1 MARKPSA
8 RRPKRSSKSRKP
20 KALGKSGKRR
30 PVTAN
35 AKGSAIKKTV
45 GRSKARPQA
54 RAKSKAS
61 PSAKARTLSAVR
73 AKPSAGAKQKPPAA
87 AKPKPSTAAKPR
99 PFQHGAKF
107 AARPKSAPPPIPK
120 SAKPGVKSTI
130 LKSRLAM
137 KGGVRSGNGMQG
149 TLEFESEPAVVSFGA
164 EHALPPMPTRRRS
177 AAKPGSPDWPGESLT
192 VGMPA
197 PEFSLPSTLGRK
209 VTLAEFRGKRVI
221 LYFYPKDDT
230 PGCTMEACAFRDH
243 LPRIQSK
250 DAVVLGI
257 SLDDELSHQRF
268 AQKYNLP
275 FALLSDVDAAVSRQ
289 YGTYKEK
296 NLYGRSYW
304 GIERTTF
311 VVDREGRVENVF
323 RRVKVEGHAEEVMA
337 TLAVL

>member
-1 MARKPSA
+1 
-8 RRPKRSSKSRKP
+8 
-20 KALGKSGKRR
+20 
-30 PVTAN
+30 
-35 AKGSAIKKTV
+35 
-45 GRSKARPQA
+45 
-54 RAKSKAS
+54 
-61 PSAKARTLSAVR
+61 
-73 AKPSAGAKQKPPAA
+73 
-87 AKPKPSTAAKPR
+87 
-99 PFQHGAKF
+99 
-107 AARPKSAPPPIPK
+107 
-120 SAKPGVKSTI
+120 
-130 LKSRLAM
+130 M
-137 KGGVRSGNGMQG
+137 KGGMRTGNGMQSS
-149 TLEFESEPAVVSFGA
+149 LDFETEPAMVSFSA

-197 PEFSLPSTLGRK
+197 PELSLPSTLGRK
-209 VTLAEFRGKRVI
+209 VTLSEFRGKRVV

-243 LPRIQSK
+243 FPRITSK

-275 FALLSDVDAAVSRQ
+275 FPLLSDVDAAVSRQ

-311 VVDREGRVENVF
+311 VIDREGHVENVF

-337 TLAVL
+337 TLAL

>member
-1 MARKPSA
+1 MAGKSST
-8 RRPKRSSKSRKP
+8 RRPKRSV
-20 KALGKSGKRR
+20 KSGKSKSPKGKGKRVPTKRKAVKKAR
-30 PVTAN
+30 PKAHVVKKATAPRASKVRSAAKLKPAAKVGPVVKVARPGAGAPAKAP
-35 AKGSAIKKTV
+35 AKGS
-45 GRSKARPQA
+45 
-54 RAKSKAS
+54 KS
-61 PSAKARTLSAVR
+61 PAVL
-73 AKPSAGAKQKPPAA
+73 KG
-87 AKPKPSTAAKPR
+87 
-99 PFQHGAKF
+99 
-107 AARPKSAPPPIPK
+107 
-120 SAKPGVKSTI
+120 KPGAAPG
-130 LKSRLAM
+130 R
-137 KGGVRSGNGMQG
+137 GNQG
-149 TLEFESEPAVVSFGA
+149 AFEFHAEPAISTFSEKA
-164 EHALPPMPTRRRS
+164 PPMPGPPPTSRRRS

-192 VGMPA
+192 VGMLA

-209 VTLAEFRGKRVI
+209 VSLNEFRGRRVI

-230 PGCTMEACAFRDH
+230 PGCTMEACGFRDN

-275 FALLSDVDAAVSRQ
+275 FPLLSDVDAAVSRQ

-311 VVDREGRVENVF
+311 VIDREGRVENVF

-337 TLAVL
+337 TLAI

>member
-1 MARKPSA
+1 MPPGTPS
-8 RRPKRSSKSRKP
+8 
-20 KALGKSGKRR
+20 
-30 PVTAN
+30 
-35 AKGSAIKKTV
+35 
-45 GRSKARPQA
+45 
-54 RAKSKAS
+54 
-61 PSAKARTLSAVR
+61 
-73 AKPSAGAKQKPPAA
+73 
-87 AKPKPSTAAKPR
+87 
-99 PFQHGAKF
+99 
-107 AARPKSAPPPIPK
+107 
-120 SAKPGVKSTI
+120 
-130 LKSRLAM
+130 
-137 KGGVRSGNGMQG
+137 
-149 TLEFESEPAVVSFGA
+149 
-164 EHALPPMPTRRRS
+164 RRRS

-192 VGMPA
+192 VGMMA

-209 VTLAEFRGKRVI
+209 VSLNEFRGRRVI

-230 PGCTMEACAFRDH
+230 PGCTMEACGFRDN

-275 FALLSDVDAAVSRQ
+275 FPLLSDVDAAVSRQ

-311 VVDREGRVENVF
+311 VIDREGRVENVF

-337 TLAVL
+337 TLAI

>member
-1 MARKPSA
+1 MAGKSSA
-8 RRPKRSSKSRKP
+8 QRPKRSV
-20 KALGKSGKRR
+20 KSGKSKSPKGKGKRVPTKRKPAAKQAR
-30 PVTAN
+30 PKARVLR
-35 AKGSAIKKTV
+35 AIKKV
-45 GRSKARPQA
+45 APSKARPAVKPKAAQKVATKVA
-54 RAKSKAS
+54 RPGAS
-61 PSAKARTLSAVR
+61 GAAKAPMKAPRGPVVLK
-73 AKPSAGAKQKPPAA
+73 AKTPAPGGNSGRGSQGAFEFDHEPAISTFSEKPPAM
-87 AKPKPSTAAKPR
+87 
-99 PFQHGAKF
+99 
-107 AARPKSAPPPIPK
+107 
-120 SAKPGVKSTI
+120 PGVPS
-130 LKSRLAM
+130 
-137 KGGVRSGNGMQG
+137 
-149 TLEFESEPAVVSFGA
+149 
-164 EHALPPMPTRRRS
+164 RRRS

-192 VGMPA
+192 VGMMA
-197 PEFSLPSTLGRK
+197 PEFALPSTLGRK
-209 VTLAEFRGKRVI
+209 VTLSEFRGRRVI

-275 FALLSDVDAAVSRQ
+275 FPLLADVDAAVSRQ

-311 VVDREGRVENVF
+311 VIDREGRVENVF

-337 TLAVL
+337 TLAI